1 MTLESRLGQ
10 NAGHRGGGQST
21 ECRANLF
28 YVHKML
34 LQVLSIFLRQMF
46 YGNLFYTA
54 YFTYIKSYT
63 KRDKAHTLG
72 IIDGSRSLWQQ
83 KIIINLVNQTV
94 LLH

>member
-10 NAGHRGGGQST
+10 NAGHKGGGPST
-21 ECRANLF
+21 ECRAYLV
-28 YVHKML
+28 YVHRML
-34 LQVLSIFLRQMF
+34 LQNLSVFLRQMF
-46 YGNLFYTA
+46 CGNLFYTA

-63 KRDKAHTLG
+63 KQDKAHILR

-83 KIIINLVNQTV
+83 EIIINLVNQTV